1 MRDER
6 SIIEPAVQAYRYLS
20 LRIVVTLIVVAGAGL
35 LLYVARSMLIP
46 LAIGAIIAVILFPWA
61 RRLSRLSRMSHQL
74 ATAVIYLVLLAA
86 LVPLFLL
93 VGPLLAQRIEMAQD
107 DILNLLQR
115 WEAAGA
121 EEVTLLGFSFA
132 AQEIVDEIT
141 AAATEWVTATA
152 SGAISFVIDAAHT
165 LLLAVMALVVGFY
178 LTRDAEAIVSHVI
191 DIAPPRHRTSLRRLV
206 AEIYRI
212 WGKFFRSQLILC
224 LIVAVILGV
233 ASAALG
239 LPHPLLLGIWG
250 GLLEFLPTVGHMV
263 WGATVVI
270 LAIFNGSTYLPLSP
284 LAFLVLVIG
293 VYIVFTQIDLN
304 VLIPHIIGGSL
315 HLHPLVVLLGVI
327 AGIEIAGV
335 LGVVL
340 AAPTIASLRVIGRA
354 LLSWLDVR
362 SIGTYGA
369 SGGETTPAEEGAD
382 HE

>member
-20 LRIVVTLIVVAGAGL
+20 LRIVVALVAVAGAGL

-46 LAIGAIIAVILFPWA
+46 LIIGAVIAVILFPWA
-61 RRLSRLSRMSHQL
+61 RRLSRLTLLSHQL
-74 ATAVIYLVLLAA
+74 ATALIYLVLIAA

-93 VGPLLAQRIEMAQD
+93 VGPLLVQRIEIAQD
-107 DILNLLQR
+107 DILNVLQR

-121 EEVTLLGFSFA
+121 EDVTVLGFSIA
-132 AQEIVDEIT
+132 AQQIVDEIT

-165 LLLAVMALVVGFY
+165 LLLAVVALVVGIY
-178 LTRDAEAIVSHVI
+178 LTRDAETIVSHLV
-191 DIAPPRHRTSLRRLV
+191 DIAPRRHRTSLRRLV
-206 AEIYRI
+206 TEIYRI
-212 WGKFFRSQLILC
+212 WGCFFRSQLILC
-224 LIVAVILGV
+224 LIVAVILGI

-239 LPHPLLLGIWG
+239 LPHPLLLGVWG

-263 WGATVVI
+263 WGTTAVV
-270 LAIFNGSTYLPLSP
+270 LAIFSGSTYLPLSP
-284 LAFLVLVIG
+284 LAFVVLVVG

-327 AGIEIAGV
+327 AGIEVAGV

-354 LLSWLDVR
+354 LLRWLDGR
-362 SIGTYGA
+362 SMSTQGRPE
-369 SGGETTPAEEGAD
+369 ET
-382 HE
+382 

>member
-1 MRDER
+1 MRDEQ

-20 LRIVVTLIVVAGAGL
+20 LRIVVTLVAVAGAGL
-35 LLYVARSMLIP
+35 LLYVARNMLIP
-46 LAIGAIIAVILFPWA
+46 LIIGAVIAVILFPWA
-61 RRLSRLSRMSHQL
+61 RRLSRITRLSHQL
-74 ATAVIYLVLLAA
+74 ATACIYLVLIAA

-93 VGPLLAQRIEMAQD
+93 VGPLLAQRIEMAQE

-121 EEVTLLGFSFA
+121 EEITVLGFSIA
-132 AQEIVDEIT
+132 AQQIVDEIT

-165 LLLAVMALVVGFY
+165 LLLAVVALVVGFY
-178 LTRDAEAIVSHVI
+178 LTRDAEKIVSHVI
-191 DIAPPRHRTSLRRLV
+191 DIAPPRQRVSLRRLV

-212 WGKFFRSQLILC
+212 WGCFFRSQLILC
-224 LIVAVILGV
+224 LIVGVILG
-233 ASAALG
+233 ASSAALG

-263 WGATVVI
+263 WGATAVT

-284 LAFLVLVIG
+284 LAFVLLVVG
-293 VYIVFTQIDLN
+293 VYIVFTQVDLN

-340 AAPTIASLRVIGRA
+340 AAPTIASLRVIVRA

-362 SIGTYGA
+362 SISTYGA
-369 SGGETTPAEEGAD
+369 SGEVAASAD
-382 HE
+382 ESGSQA